1 MKSPA
6 EHDARTDASLSRA
19 LDGLWERF
27 LPEIR
32 ERVTLIEAAA
42 RDFAAEKLTGEL
54 REAAQAAAHKLAGVL
69 GTFGLTR
76 GTELAR
82 DLELTFASESVRVPG
97 SNESIAARVA
107 ELRGLIENRKPS
119 A

>member
-1 MKSPA
+1 MKRGSQSGAPR
-6 EHDARTDASLSRA
+6 DAA
-19 LDGLWERF
+19 LAQAIDGLWARF
-27 LPEIR
+27 LPEIG
-32 ERVTLIEAAA
+32 ERVTILEVAAEAAGGG
-42 RDFAAEKLTGEL
+42 KLTEKQ

-82 DLELTFASESVRVPG
+82 ELELLFTHESSRGTDTDP
-97 SNESIAARVA
+97 RVA
-107 ELRGLIENRKPS
+107 EIPAELRAMVESRKSS